1 MLQVRKDGSIWWK
14 QYTHYNEIIRHW
26 SIIKLYVT
34 PWLTKHAFLLMQCV
48 PYILVIVNKTA
59 LIKFLHFLNIC
70 KVQESYNNLSVVCLS
85 ICLSACLFVTF
96 IRIEWMFLSEM
107 ILSVRVTIKL
117 EKLTFETYISQDFV
131 LQMAGRCC
139 ELV

>member
-1 MLQVRKDGSIWWK
+1 
-14 QYTHYNEIIRHW
+14 
-26 SIIKLYVT
+26 
-34 PWLTKHAFLLMQCV
+34 MQCV

-107 ILSVRVTIKL
+107 VLSVRVTIKL